1 MEKKNKINKKDIIN
15 RKTKDTVFTDLF
27 RNKKY
32 LLQLYQ
38 DLHPEDLDTRQE
50 DLQIITLEN
59 ILVHSMYNDLGFIAK
74 DKLLILVEAQSTQ
87 SVNIALR
94 MLLYLSQTVKD
105 YLQENR
111 LNVHSK
117 KQIILPTP
125 EFIVIYTGED

>member
-105 YLQENR
+105 YL
-111 LNVHSK
+111 
-117 KQIILPTP
+117 
-125 EFIVIYTGED
+125 